1 MPSGITRDLGAGRR
15 VVEASADQQLV
26 DERVKRLGL
35 SPRQIE
41 LNRLYSYYRTQQHD
55 DCVNDWDGS
64 PHADTLMRASI
75 VASPSMPVGYQ
86 DISGGLDPV
95 PLRFRRP
102 SVPCNLVKVIV
113 SRFTSLLFSEQ
124 QNPTWKVE
132 GDPQTED
139 WIQSVSDTYGLW
151 ECMAAT
157 RDLGGGM
164 GTGIPGFKIING
176 AVEFETFDARWCF
189 PTFDPKKPTEMVKL
203 EIRYMYPKD
212 VQDPETREWTEEKFW
227 YLRIIDQNT
236 DCLWKPQPV
245 GDGSAEP
252 DWANP
257 ANVADLRRHEF
268 GFVPVEWIPNQRVAG
283 DIDGD
288 PDCLGCYD
296 YVDRIGEIDS
306 QCHGGAVRNADPTPV
321 IGSDGT
327 MSNVRMGSKN
337 AVKLEKGGTMA
348 FAETSGAAIQSA
360 STESDRLEAKV
371 LRTAECVLPDQESTE
386 GGPATATE
394 IHKRTGAM
402 HAKAS
407 RLRTQYGN
415 HGAIPLMQKIIKV
428 ARKLAQGK
436 PAVEGDTDERGQPV
450 APGMTIKGTIK
461 VPPKFEDGKLTP
473 RVLGNVEGAQLKL
486 MWPPF
491 SEPSPQDTVQIAQAT
506 ALLVTSG
513 IITKKTA
520 TRKVAPHYDIEDVN
534 AEVAQAEKEK
544 PKMPADLGAR
554 SLTELNQGR

>member
-1 MPSGITRDLGAGRR
+1 MPSGITRNLGAGRQ
-15 VVEASADQQLV
+15 VVDATADQQLV
-26 DERVKRLGL
+26 DERVRRLGL

-41 LNRLYSYYRTQQHD
+41 LNRLYSYFRTQQND
-55 DCVNDWDGS
+55 DCANDWDGS
-64 PHADTLMRASI
+64 PHADSLMRASI

-86 DISGGLDPV
+86 DIGGQIDPV

-102 SVPCNLVKVIV
+102 SVPCNLVKVVV
-113 SRFTSLLFSEQ
+113 SRFSSLLFSEQ

-132 GDPQTED
+132 GDPLTED
-139 WIQSVSDTYGLW
+139 WIQSVAETYGLW
-151 ECMAAT
+151 ECMAAA
-157 RDLGGGM
+157 RDMGGGM
-164 GTGIPGFKIING
+164 GTGIPGFKIIDG
-176 AVEFETFDARWCF
+176 EIEFETFDARWCF
-189 PTFDPKKPTEMVKL
+189 PTFDPKHPTELVKL
-203 EIRYMYPKD
+203 EIRYMYPKE
-212 VQDPETREWTEEKFW
+212 VRDPETHEWVEEKFW
-227 YLRIIDQNT
+227 YLRIIDQNI

-245 GDGSAEP
+245 GDGSVEP
-252 DWANP
+252 NWGNP
-257 ANVADLRRHEF
+257 DNVAAMCRHEF
-268 GFVPVEWIPNQRVAG
+268 GFVPIEWIPNQRVSG

-296 YVDRIGEIDS
+296 YIDRIGEIDS

-327 MSNVRMGSKN
+327 LSNVRMGSKN

-360 STESDRLEAKV
+360 SAESDRLEAKV

-386 GGPATATE
+386 GGAATATE

-415 HGAIPLMQKIIKV
+415 HGAIPLMRKIIKV
-428 ARKLAQGK
+428 AKKLQQGRA
-436 PAVEGDTDERGQPV
+436 AVDGDRDERGQPV
-450 APGMTIKGTIK
+450 APGTTVKGMIK
-461 VPPKFEDGKLTP
+461 VPPKFEDGKLVA

-486 MWPPF
+486 VWPPF
-491 SEPSPQDTVQIAQAT
+491 SEPSPQDTAQIAQAT

-534 AEVAQAEKEK
+534 AEVAQAAKEK
-544 PKMPADLGAR
+544 PAMPDLGAT
-554 SLTELNQGR
+554 SLVELNQGR